1 MRFLF
6 ASSRH
11 ACRILPHKGRNRKRE
26 ELEAGGSGFART
38 YYHDQWQCSNTKLPG
53 FMDIEGKSVFTIPAF
68 QNNQPTKNMDIK
80 FDEPTRAIKMG
91 KKGTYCFEYRG
102 DRFKAYLSRQNKADE
117 VSIKVIKGRIEAEI
131 KEVQSSFTKDKK
143 YSFFLMTDLYNL
155 TKKYR
160 LNPGRLCRLSI
171 TSDSQDA
178 VESRVKVGFFKGSFK
193 NKNDEAEVVLKN
205 GQTKSWEYSK
215 DKGIQ
220 SLKIEVAKGGGVKV
234 RIEQPVAK
242 ENAAG
247 PKPAPKI
254 ADATPWKPVPKSTA
268 EKFTNSL
275 GMKFV
280 YIKPG
285 SFMMGSPSSEPGR
298 DNNERQHKVTLTKGF
313 YAQTTEVTQG
323 QWKAVMRYNPSYFKH
338 YGDGCPV
345 EKVSWNDAQDFI
357 KKLNQKEGSDK
368 YRLPTEAEW
377 EYACRAGTRTA
388 FANGGI
394 SELECGYDSNLDAM
408 GWYCG
413 NSKKRT
419 HLVAQKQPNNWGL
432 YDMHGNVMEWC
443 QDWYQNTYPS
453 GFAIDPTGPSSGSHR
468 VFRGDSWG
476 SGAGDCRSASR
487 NGAVYDGRVKYLG
500 FRLALSPGQ

>member
-1 MRFLF
+1 
-6 ASSRH
+6 
-11 ACRILPHKGRNRKRE
+11 
-26 ELEAGGSGFART
+26 
-38 YYHDQWQCSNTKLPG
+38 
-53 FMDIEGKSVFTIPAF
+53 
-68 QNNQPTKNMDIK
+68 
-80 FDEPTRAIKMG
+80 
-91 KKGTYCFEYRG
+91 
-102 DRFKAYLSRQNKADE
+102 
-117 VSIKVIKGRIEAEI
+117 
-131 KEVQSSFTKDKK
+131 
-143 YSFFLMTDLYNL
+143 MTDHCNL
-155 TKKYR
+155 TENYR

-345 EKVSWNDAQDFI
+345 EKVSWNDA
-357 KKLNQKEGSDK
+357 
-368 YRLPTEAEW
+368 
-377 EYACRAGTRTA
+377 
-388 FANGGI
+388 
-394 SELECGYDSNLDAM
+394 
-408 GWYCG
+408 
-413 NSKKRT
+413 
-419 HLVAQKQPNNWGL
+419 
-432 YDMHGNVMEWC
+432 
-443 QDWYQNTYPS
+443 
-453 GFAIDPTGPSSGSHR
+453 
-468 VFRGDSWG
+468 
-476 SGAGDCRSASR
+476 
-487 NGAVYDGRVKYLG
+487 
-500 FRLALSPGQ
+500 

>member
-1 MRFLF
+1 MKIALIIISCFVFLVVPQCGWAGDCSPLQISLF
-6 ASSRH
+6 PTYQLVSAEKDVCGLRLN
-11 ACRILPHKGRNRKRE
+11 LPLGDNDNFYGLDLGFVGGTRN
-26 ELEAGGSGFART
+26 SVV
-38 YYHDQWQCSNTKLPG
+38 SKLP
-53 FMDIEGKSVFTIPAF
+53 
-68 QNNQPTKNMDIK
+68 
-80 FDEPTRAIKMG
+80 R
-91 KKGTYCFEYRG
+91 
-102 DRFKAYLSRQNKADE
+102 
-117 VSIKVIKGRIEAEI
+117 EA
-131 KEVQSSFTKDKK
+131 
-143 YSFFLMTDLYNL
+143 
-155 TKKYR
+155 
-160 LNPGRLCRLSI
+160 
-171 TSDSQDA
+171 
-178 VESRVKVGFFKGSFK
+178 
-193 NKNDEAEVVLKN
+193 
-205 GQTKSWEYSK
+205 
-215 DKGIQ
+215 
-220 SLKIEVAKGGGVKV
+220 GVKV
-234 RIEQPVAK
+234 RIEQPVSEETAV
-242 ENAAG
+242 G
-247 PKPAPKI
+247 PKPALKI

-453 GFAIDPTGPSSGSHR
+453 DFAIDPTGPSSGSHR

-476 SGAGDCRSASR
+476 SEAGDCRSASR